1 VVIAPDGSLRKAYL
15 LSQIDAATRFVP
27 HSYFALSE
35 NAVHQEYGL
44 QQAILKHGPPRT
56 YYVDLGAAYI
66 AHSLQLICAELD
78 IRLLHTQVQDCEA
91 KGVIERW
98 HRTWREEV
106 GDELP
111 DQPLPLAELNAKH
124 WSWLAAEYHARQH
137 STTGRVPRE
146 HWLAEL
152 PFLRSLPRQKNLSD
166 VFLHRERRV
175 VRKDGTVRFRGGYW
189 EVRSELVGQEVELR
203 FDPHDET
210 ARPRVFIEN
219 SFVCDTVPLDRVAN
233 ASRRRRRVRGQAAPD
248 AEPSGLDPL
257 ALIEAEHYD
266 RVRPVGQP
274 PTTKKT
280 DQKEE

>member
-1 VVIAPDGSLRKAYL
+1 L
-15 LSQIDAATRFVP
+15 
-27 HSYFALSE
+27 
-35 NAVHQEYGL
+35 
-44 QQAILKHGPPRT
+44 PRA

-66 AHSLQLICAELD
+66 ADSLKLICAELG

-98 HRTWREEV
+98 HRSWREEV

-111 DQPLPLAELNAKH
+111 GEPLPLAELNAKH
-124 WSWLAAEYHARQH
+124 WAWLSAEYNARRH

-152 PFLRSLPRQKNLSD
+152 PFLRTVPRQKNLAD
-166 VFLHRERRV
+166 VFLHRECRT
-175 VRKDGTVRFRGGYW
+175 VRKDGTVRFQGGYL
-189 EVRSELVGQEVELR
+189 EVRPGLEGQDVELR
-203 FDPHDET
+203 FDPHEEKP
-210 ARPRVFIEN
+210 RPRVFLEN

-233 ASRRRRRVRGQAAPD
+233 ASRKRRRVSNQAAPE

-274 PTTKKT
+274 PESTQK
-280 DQKEE
+280 KEE